1 MERKIVVT
9 GGAGYLGS
17 HVTRALLAAGDH
29 VRVLDPELFGG
40 GLRDLEGD
48 PHLQLLRGDVR
59 SVADLARVARG
70 ADAIVHLASVV
81 GDAACRLDPDYTWTT
96 NVEATKLV
104 VDVCRRFEIP
114 RLVLASTCSV
124 YGAADDLILNEGSVQ
139 RPVSL
144 YARSKIES
152 EAICL
157 SAAEQIPAV
166 TCLRMATLYGLSARM
181 RFDLVVNIMTARALH
196 DGTITVF
203 GGAQWRPLVHVA
215 DAAAAFVQ
223 TLEAP
228 SELVGGQ
235 VFNVGSDDQNFRI
248 RDLGERV
255 SAAVGAAAIE
265 VREPSTEDLRN
276 YRVSFAKI
284 AHHLGYRPT
293 RTIESATEEIVGFLR
308 STGTDYRDD
317 RFHNHRYVYSID
329 PGDPPLA
336 RAFLRASDE
345 QIAPRDPTPTPNP

>member
-1 MERKIVVT
+1 MERKVVVT
-9 GGAGYLGS
+9 GGSGYLGS
-17 HVTRALLAAGDH
+17 HVVRALLAGGDH
-29 VRVLDPELFGG
+29 VRVLDPELFGS
-40 GLRDLEGD
+40 GLRDLDGD
-48 PHLQLLRGDVR
+48 PRVQLLRGDVR
-59 SVADLARVARG
+59 SVADLSRVARG
-70 ADAIVHLASVV
+70 ADAIVHLAAVV
-81 GDAACRLDPDYTWTT
+81 GDAACRLDPDYTWAT

-114 RLVLASTCSV
+114 RLVFASTCSV
-124 YGAADDLILNEGSVQ
+124 YGAADDLVLNEGSVQ

-157 SAAEQIPAV
+157 DAVPAIPSI
-166 TCLRMATLYGLSARM
+166 TCLRMATLYGLSPRM
-181 RFDLVVNIMTARALH
+181 RFDLVVNIMTARALR

-215 DAAAAFVQ
+215 DAAAAFV
-223 TLEAP
+223 LALDAAP
-228 SELVGGQ
+228 DLVSGQ

-248 RDLGERV
+248 LELGERV
-255 SAAVGAAAIE
+255 AAAIGGATIE
-265 VREPSTEDLRN
+265 AREPSTEDLRN

-284 AHHLGYRPT
+284 AHHLGYRT
-293 RTIESATEEIVGFLR
+293 ARTVESATEEITRYIRAGGV
-308 STGTDYRDD
+308 DYRDD

-345 QIAPRDPTPTPNP
+345 QMGPRASTPSPKT

>member
-1 MERKIVVT
+1 MDRKVVVT

-29 VRVLDPELFGG
+29 VRVVDAELFGS
-40 GLRDLEGD
+40 GLESLAAD
-48 PHLQLLRGDVR
+48 PHLQVLRGDSR

-70 ADAIVHLASVV
+70 ADAVIHLAAVV
-81 GDAACRLDPDYTWTT
+81 GDAACRLDPDYTWAT
-96 NVEATKLV
+96 NVEATKVV

-114 RLVLASTCSV
+114 RLVFASTCSV
-124 YGAADDLILNEGSVQ
+124 YGASDDVILNEGSVQ

-144 YARSKIES
+144 YARSKIDS

-157 SAAEQIPAV
+157 GAGDLPAV

-181 RFDLVVNIMTARALH
+181 RFDLVVNIMTARAVR
-196 DGTITVF
+196 DGSITVF

-215 DAAAAFVQ
+215 DAAAAFLLALDSPV
-223 TLEAP
+223 
-228 SELVGGQ
+228 ELVSGQ
-235 VFNVGSDDQNFRI
+235 VFNVGSDDQNFRMLELGKRVATSLGGAKI
-248 RDLGERV
+248 DVRD
-255 SAAVGAAAIE
+255 
-265 VREPSTEDLRN
+265 PSTEDLRN

-284 AHHLGYRPT
+284 AHHLGYRTT
-293 RTIESATEEIVGFLR
+293 RTVEDATIEIAEFLR
-308 STGTDYRDD
+308 TNGVDYRDD
-317 RFHNHRYVYSID
+317 RFHNHRYLYSID

-345 QIAPRDPTPTPNP
+345 QMAPRAPTPAPNT

>member
-1 MERKIVVT
+1 
-9 GGAGYLGS
+9 
-17 HVTRALLAAGDH
+17 
-29 VRVLDPELFGG
+29 
-40 GLRDLEGD
+40 
-48 PHLQLLRGDVR
+48 
-59 SVADLARVARG
+59 VADLARVARG
-70 ADAIVHLASVV
+70 ADAIVHLAAVV

-114 RLVLASTCSV
+114 RLVFASTCSV

-157 SAAEQIPAV
+157 GSAADIPAV
-166 TCLRMATLYGLSARM
+166 SCLRMATLYGLSPRM

-196 DGTITVF
+196 DRTVTVF
-203 GGAQWRPLVHVA
+203 GGDQWRPLVHVA
-215 DAAAAFVQ
+215 DAAAAFVRA
-223 TLEAP
+223 LDAP
-228 SELVGGQ
+228 ADLVSGQ
-235 VFNVGSDDQNFRI
+235 VFNVGSDEQNFRI
-248 RDLGERV
+248 IELAKRV
-255 SAAVGAAAIE
+255 ADATGGAKIDT
-265 VREPSTEDLRN
+265 REPSTEDLRN

-284 AHHLGYRPT
+284 AHHLGYRT
-293 RTIESATEEIVGFLR
+293 SRTVEEATAEITHYLTDKGV
-308 STGTDYRDD
+308 DYRDE
-317 RFHNHRYVYSID
+317 RFHNHRYTYSID

-345 QIAPRDPTPTPNP
+345 QMSPRSAITTPKS

>member
-9 GGAGYLGS
+9 GGSGYLGS
-17 HVTRALLAAGDH
+17 HVTRALLDAGDH

-40 GLRDLEGD
+40 GLGDLDGD
-48 PHLQLLRGDVR
+48 PRLQVLRGDVR

-70 ADAIVHLASVV
+70 ADAIVHLAAVV

-114 RLVLASTCSV
+114 RLVFASTCSV
-124 YGAADDLILNEGSVQ
+124 YGAADDLVLNEGSVQ

-157 SAAEQIPAV
+157 AAASEIPAV
-166 TCLRMATLYGLSARM
+166 SCLRMATLYGLSPRM
-181 RFDLVVNIMTARALH
+181 RFDLVVNIMTARALR
-196 DGTITVF
+196 DGAITVF
-203 GGAQWRPLVHVA
+203 GGAQWRPLVHAA
-215 DAAAAFVQ
+215 DAAAAFV
-223 TLEAP
+223 LALDAP
-228 SELVGGQ
+228 AELVSGQ

-248 RDLGERV
+248 LDLGQRI
-255 SAAVGAAAIE
+255 AAAMGGASIDT
-265 VREPSTEDLRN
+265 REPSTEDLRN

-284 AHHLGYRPT
+284 AHHLGYRT
-293 RTIESATEEIVGFLR
+293 SRTIEHATDEIAQYLR
-308 STGTDYRDD
+308 AGGVDYRDD

-336 RAFLRASDE
+336 RAFLRTSDE
-345 QIAPRDPTPTPNP
+345 QMAPRASTSTPNT